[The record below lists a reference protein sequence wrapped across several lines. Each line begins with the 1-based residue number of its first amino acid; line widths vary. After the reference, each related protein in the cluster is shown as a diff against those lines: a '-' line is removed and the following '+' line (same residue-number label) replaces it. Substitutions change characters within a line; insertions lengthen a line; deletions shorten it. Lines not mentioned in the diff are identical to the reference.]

1 MSAHVLEN
9 ILILPSGF
17 KESLTATQVAQ
28 AIKIGISKAL
38 PQASI
43 RAIPIPDGGEHTA
56 FILAQ
61 QTYGRIINKTV
72 TGPLGQPID
81 AHFAMLGGAFSNIAV
96 IEVAAAAG
104 LKLIPFDKR
113 NPMQTTSY
121 GVGELIIA
129 AINEGARKIIL
140 GCGDSGIS
148 DGGMGALQALG
159 VKITDHSQRDIPYG
173 GEYLNQVNQ
182 IDYSGL
188 VPQLHDYQIN
198 LILALNPF
206 NILCGPK
213 GVAPVFAPQ
222 KGASAQQVK
231 QLSEGFEHWAE
242 QLKMNHRNAISHF
255 DFAYGM
261 GTGASGGLGAGL
273 AAIGAQLCPRFD
285 VLLGKD
291 LLGYDLDQEIK
302 RADLIITAEGA
313 IDCQTLKGKV
323 PAEVAARAAQFNKPV
338 IALAGTLAHDAECV
352 YDIGIHAISSIMSS
366 PMSLQQAIEQSEEL
380 VIQASER
387 LMKSVILG
395 MKIAERRK
403 MAV

>member
-1 MSAHVLEN
+1 MCAESLEN

-38 PQASI
+38 PHASI

-56 FILAQ
+56 HILAHH
-61 QTYGRIINKTV
+61 TNGKIISKTV
-72 TGPLGQPID
+72 TGPLGQPIH
-81 AHFAMLGGAFSNIAV
+81 AHFAMLGGSYAHVAV

-104 LKLIPFDKR
+104 LKLIPFDQR

-121 GVGELIIA
+121 GVGELIMC
-129 AINEGARKIIL
+129 AINEGATKIIL

-148 DGGMGALQALG
+148 DGGIGALQALG
-159 VKITDHSQRDIPYG
+159 VKVTDHLHREIPYG
-173 GEYLNQVNQ
+173 GQYLQNVNQ

-188 VPQLHDYQIN
+188 VAQLRYHQIDI
-198 LILALNPF
+198 ILALNPF
-206 NILCGPK
+206 NILCGPQ

-222 KGASAQQVK
+222 KGASEQQVQ
-231 QLSEGFEHWAE
+231 QLSEGFEHWALS
-242 QLKMNHRNAISHF
+242 LKNNHINPISNF

-273 AAIGAQLCPRFD
+273 AAIGAKLCPRFD

-291 LLGYDLDQEIK
+291 LVGYDLDHEIR

-313 IDCQTLKGKV
+313 IDCQTLRGKV
-323 PAEVAARAAQFNKPV
+323 PAEIAARAAKFNKPV

-366 PMSLQQAIEQSEEL
+366 PMSLQEAIENSETL

-395 MKIAERRK
+395 LKIAQVQK
-403 MAV
+403 LAV